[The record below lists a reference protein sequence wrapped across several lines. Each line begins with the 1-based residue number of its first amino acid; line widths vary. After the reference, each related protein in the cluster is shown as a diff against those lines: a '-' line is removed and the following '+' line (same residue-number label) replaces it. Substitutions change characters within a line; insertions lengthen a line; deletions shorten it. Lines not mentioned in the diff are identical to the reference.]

1 MLKSFLRC
9 GIIVRDVD
17 QAGEFYTNVLELL

>member
-17 QAGEFYTNVLELL
+17 QVGEFYTNVLELL